1 MHVEH
6 YHSPERLAEL
16 IRAET
21 CARRARRLSAVR
33 LAMLGRTA
41 PEVAELVLLSG
52 RQVRTW
58 VARYN
63 GGGLPALD
71 DLPGRGRKG
80 PLDDPDQRR
89 LLRRR
94 LQDGPTPQDGVCAFR
109 GEDVRRILEEEFG
122 VVRGLDAVY
131 DLMHELGFEP
141 LRPRPRHPDADPDE
155 QEAFKK
161 SSPR

>member
-21 CARRARRLSAVR
+21 DARKARRLSAVR

-41 PEVAELVLLSG
+41 ADVALEVLLSQ

-71 DLPGRGRKG
+71 DLPGRGRHG
-80 PLDDPDQRR
+80 PLEAEQRR
-89 LLRRR
+89 RLRRR
-94 LQDGPTPQDGVCAFR
+94 LEAGPTEAEIGRASGRER
-109 GEDVRRILEEEFG
+109 G
-122 VVRGLDAVY
+122 
-131 DLMHELGFEP
+131 
-141 LRPRPRHPDADPDE
+141 
-155 QEAFKK
+155 
-161 SSPR
+161 